1 MATISQTN
9 STTGVNHSPS
19 LSLLDGGKEGKSQ
32 QTHSFDESEYTFG
45 KRVRIWITGYCAS
58 FILTGVM
65 IPIVSSAILVIIYLS
80 FPDLVVDL
88 SPVVRLDSHSAWHI
102 LFLAHFVTIALWLIV
117 ALVGYPFASAQSANP
132 GSYGLLKGSLCHI
145 RAKLGIDGTDHDLR
159 MLEKK
164 CEDIKEAIDQ
174 IRKIDKPLKYINDER
189 IRAALTTALASYI
202 DIRKMLYNSPTGLL
216 WACGSGYCTAWR
228 LVHQAEE
235 AIIEFDSI
243 QEIIYGAMR
252 DKMALQGSEIS
263 TKDELLDTLIQAV
276 MVLQPAAGVYLKEHQ
291 PDKNNITL
299 ADLKERAFEEFLSR
313 QGISQQQDSF
323 DTSDEAKATAR
334 SALRRVKRALNTLQD
349 RGWEG
354 LLRAR
359 NRLLAAIAITG
370 VVTHAMLCISILTA
384 HSNNSPIIAAT
395 AFYLVGAVSGLFGR
409 FYQES
414 LTGSAVDDFGFSTTR
429 LVATPL
435 LSGLAGIG
443 GVLVLLTLTALGGS
457 ALNNSNVQPALA
469 QIFEV
474 KPQSLLM
481 AAVFG
486 LTPNLLIKG
495 LQNTARKYESAIQSS
510 RITEQGTAD
519 KKA

>member
-1 MATISQTN
+1 MTAPLQTI
-9 STTGVNHSPS
+9 STTGVNNAPS
-19 LSLLDGGKEGKSQ
+19 LSILDNRKERESQ
-32 QTHSFDESEYTFG
+32 QSASFGEPEYTFG
-45 KRVRIWITGYCAS
+45 DRVRIWITGYCAS

-80 FPDLVVDL
+80 FPDLVVNL
-88 SPVVRLDSHSAWHI
+88 SPIVRLDSHSAWHI
-102 LFLAHFVTIALWLIV
+102 LFLAHLSTIVLWLMV
-117 ALVGYPFASAQSANP
+117 ALVRYPDASVQSANA
-132 GSYGLLKGSLCHI
+132 GSYGLLKGCLCHL
-145 RAKLGIDGTDHDLR
+145 RAKLGINGTDHDLR

-174 IRKIDKPLKYINDER
+174 IRDIHKPLEDTNDDR
-189 IRAALTTALASYI
+189 NHAALTTALASYI
-202 DIRKMLYNSPTGLL
+202 DIRKLLYHSPTGLL
-216 WACGSGYCTAWR
+216 WAFGFGYCTAWR

-235 AIIEFDSI
+235 AIIEFDGI

-263 TKDELLDTLIQAV
+263 AKDELLDTLIHAV

-291 PDKNNITL
+291 PDKNSITL

-313 QGISQQQDSF
+313 QGISLQQDNN
-323 DTSDEAKATAR
+323 DTSNMAKATAR

-370 VVTHAMLCISILTA
+370 IATHIMLCITILTA
-384 HSNNSPIIAAT
+384 FRDRDSIIAAT
-395 AFYLVGAVSGLFGR
+395 AFYLVGAISGLFGR

-414 LTGSAVDDFGFSTTR
+414 LAGSAVDDFGFSTAR
-429 LVATPL
+429 LIATPL

-443 GVLVLLTLTALGGS
+443 GVLVLITLTALGGS
-457 ALNNSNVQPALA
+457 ALHPSNGQLALA
-469 QIFEV
+469 QIFDV

>member
-19 LSLLDGGKEGKSQ
+19 LSPLDGGKEGKSQ
-32 QTHSFDESEYTFG
+32 QTHPFDESEYTFG

-58 FILTGVM
+58 FILIGVM

-117 ALVGYPFASAQSANP
+117 ALVGSPFASAQSANP

-159 MLEKK
+159 MLEKR
-164 CEDIKEAIDQ
+164 CENIKEAIDQ
-174 IRKIDKPLKYINDER
+174 IRKIDKPLKYTNDER

-202 DIRKMLYNSPTGLL
+202 DIRKILYNSPTGLL

-263 TKDELLDTLIQAV
+263 TKDELIDTLIQAV
-276 MVLQPAAGVYLKEHQ
+276 MALQPAAGVYLKEHQ
-291 PDKNNITL
+291 PDKNNITM
-299 ADLKERAFEEFLSR
+299 AGLKERAFEEFLSR
-313 QGISQQQDSF
+313 QGILQQQDSI

-370 VVTHAMLCISILTA
+370 GVTHVMLCISILTV

>member
-1 MATISQTN
+1 MTAPLQTIATIGDN
-9 STTGVNHSPS
+9 VSPS
-19 LSLLDGGKEGKSQ
+19 LPIVNGRQERVSQETLTLDEP
-32 QTHSFDESEYTFG
+32 EYTFG
-45 KRVRIWITGYCAS
+45 DRVRIWITGYWAS

-65 IPIVSSAILVIIYLS
+65 MPIISSAILVTIYLS
-80 FPDLVVDL
+80 FPDLVVDI
-88 SPVVRLDSHSAWHI
+88 SPIIQLDSHSAWHI
-102 LFLAHFVTIALWLIV
+102 LFLAHVSTMILWLII
-117 ALVGYPFASAQSANP
+117 ALVRYPAASSQSANA

-145 RAKLGIDGTDHDLR
+145 RAKLGIDGSDHDLR
-159 MLEKK
+159 ELEKK

-174 IRKIDKPLKYINDER
+174 IREIHKPLLDTNDDR
-189 IRAALTTALASYI
+189 NHAALTTALASYI
-202 DIRKMLYNSPTGLL
+202 DIRKMLYRSPTGLL
-216 WACGSGYCTAWR
+216 WAFGSGYCNAWR

-243 QEIIYGAMR
+243 EEIIYGAMK
-252 DKMALQGSEIS
+252 DKMSLQGSAIS
-263 TKDELLDTLIQAV
+263 AKDELLDTLMQAV

-291 PDKNNITL
+291 PDKHSITL
-299 ADLKERAFEEFLSR
+299 EDLKERAFEEFLSR
-313 QGISQQQDSF
+313 QGISLQQDNN
-323 DTSDEAKATAR
+323 DTSTTAKSAAR

-370 VVTHAMLCISILTA
+370 LATHVMLCITILTV
-384 HSNNSPIIAAT
+384 HSNDNPIIAAT

-414 LTGSAVDDFGFSTTR
+414 LTGSAVDDFGFSTAR
-429 LVATPL
+429 LIATPL

-443 GVLVLLTLTALGGS
+443 GVLVLITLTALGGS
-457 ALNNSNVQPALA
+457 LLNAANGQLAIA
-469 QIFEV
+469 QIFDV
-474 KPQSLLM
+474 KPQALLM

-495 LQNTARKYESAIQSS
+495 LQNTATKYESAIQSS
-510 RITEQGTAD
+510 RITEQGMAD